1 MGGHPR
7 QPVSERELRSLDLKE
22 FLALVEADI
31 RELDRRQLARHRLP
45 SLPLRPVS
53 CCGKRLGAFP
63 PSARVR
69 CPFCGTWI
77 APGEDPRPADP
88 SAR

>member
-1 MGGHPR
+1 VAAVGGHPK
-7 QPVSERELRSLDLKE
+7 QPAGERELRSLDLKE

-31 RELDRRQLARHRLP
+31 QELDRRQLARHPLP

-77 APGEDPRPADP
+77 APGTDPPP
-88 SAR
+88 